1 MSFVTVKINLNTMQL
16 DKIAAGLNTNTDNVL
31 GLVATDL
38 SDAAKGNAPVDTGAL
53 RNSIHPEHSGVNH
66 WLVAD
71 GVPYGVHVEFP
82 GITRNWAGH
91 PFMLPA
97 AISAGARLNSGALWA
112 DLFR

>member
-1 MSFVTVKINLNTMQL
+1 MSFVTVHISLNTAQL
-16 DKIAAGLNTNTDNVL
+16 DKIAAGLNGNTDEAL

-53 RNSIHPEHSGVNH
+53 RDSIHVEHPSVNH